1 MVGWWQ
7 AYGGPLRDWLSHS
20 YIARAGHL
28 VGSRFQQQVLPLTG
42 LHPLAAALYA
52 AVPVGGRVTLLLS
65 VCLSRSCI
73 VSKQLNVFSI
83 FLPSGSHTHSS
94 FSVPDLR
101 AIFRRGP
108 ECKGQEKWRFS
119 THISLYIGKDIR

>member
-83 FLPSGSHTHSS
+83 FLPSGSHTILVFPYQTLGQYSDGN
-94 FSVPDLR
+94 PN
-101 AIFRRGP
+101 A
-108 ECKGQEKWRFS
+108 KGTKSGDFQ
-119 THISLYIGKDIR
+119 HISRFISEKI